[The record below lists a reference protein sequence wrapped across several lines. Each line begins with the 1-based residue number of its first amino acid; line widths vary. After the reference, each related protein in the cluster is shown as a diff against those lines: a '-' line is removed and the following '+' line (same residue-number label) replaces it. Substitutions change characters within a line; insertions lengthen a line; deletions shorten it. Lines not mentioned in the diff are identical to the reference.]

1 MNLQVLEK
9 KDRYSILLQIYG
21 DLLTDINKRRL
32 EYFYFEDLSLFEIAE
47 NENVSRN
54 AIFQSIKIG
63 EKELDRYEEIL
74 HIYKNILGI
83 NKELD
88 LITKEDNKD
97 IINKIKEKYLYGI

>member
-21 DLLTDINKRRL
+21 DLLTDVIKRRL
-32 EYFYFEDLSLFEIAE
+32 ENFYFEDLSLFEIAE

-74 HIYKNILGI
+74 HIYKNIIGI

-88 LITKEDNKD
+88 LITKEENKD
-97 IINKIKEKYLYGI
+97 IVNKIKEKYLYGI

>member
-21 DLLTDINKRRL
+21 DLLTEINKRRL

-63 EKELDRYEEIL
+63 EKELDKYEEIL

-83 NKELD
+83 NKELE
-88 LITKEDNKD
+88 LLTKEDNKD

>member
-21 DLLTDINKRRL
+21 DLLTEINKRRL

-88 LITKEDNKD
+88 LLTKEDNKD
-97 IINKIKEKYLYGI
+97 VINKIKEKYLYGI